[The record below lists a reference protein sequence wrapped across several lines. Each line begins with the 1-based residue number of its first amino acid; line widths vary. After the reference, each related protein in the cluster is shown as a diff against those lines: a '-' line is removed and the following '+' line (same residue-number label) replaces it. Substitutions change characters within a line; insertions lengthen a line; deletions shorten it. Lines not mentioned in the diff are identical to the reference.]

1 MSARVKDVM
10 TTRVVAVRKD
20 ATFKDIAGWL
30 TAVYLAA
37 RDPGGHDQA
46 AAGSAPGATAAD
58 TGSRTPAAS
67 SGREPERPSADRAA
81 A

>member
-1 MSARVKDVM
+1 MYPNTSLSAWQLALIAI
-10 TTRVVAVRKD
+10 VAVTTLG
-20 ATFKDIAGWL
+20 AWL
-30 TAVYLAA
+30 SAVYLAA

-67 SGREPERPSADRAA
+67 IGREPERPPAGQAA

>member
-1 MSARVKDVM
+1 MYPNTSLSAWQLALIAI
-10 TTRVVAVRKD
+10 VAV
-20 ATFKDIAGWL
+20 ATLGGWL

-58 TGSRTPAAS
+58 TGSRAPAAS
-67 SGREPERPSADRAA
+67 GGREPERPPADQAA